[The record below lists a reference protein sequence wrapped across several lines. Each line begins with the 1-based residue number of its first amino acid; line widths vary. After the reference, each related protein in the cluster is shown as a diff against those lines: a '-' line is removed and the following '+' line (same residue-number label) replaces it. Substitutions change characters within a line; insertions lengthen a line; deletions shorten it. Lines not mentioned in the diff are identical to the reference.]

1 MNSSLDLSLTSGAHV
16 GVDVRNRKIMGAKV
30 IELGELNDT
39 RNLIVDEETLD
50 QVLMLGNAPNKGIKV
65 RYTHPRDKEDG
76 IGKHLGRATNF
87 RRDNEAVYADIS
99 LASVAFSN
107 PDGNYGQYILDF
119 ATEDPEA
126 FGLSLSTTLDV
137 ELMLESKPEEGPVPI
152 RFERIKAVDFVGDP
166 AATRGGLFEES
177 IEESA
182 LQEAE
187 MSDNMFAEL
196 KEKDAIAPDQVE
208 GQVEVADKKIELSE
222 EELSSKE
229 PDKKAEGIPNVLG
242 ENHSTFIEEFGSQG
256 AVWFLEGK
264 SYDECLQ
271 LSIISAKDA
280 RIAELESQLED
291 LEYELEQA
299 QLGEVEAVS
308 GSAEVQLSEEE
319 KKKAEYE
326 EEILSVMRKGMTAG
340 EAELFV
346 KGKEVFK

>member
-1 MNSSLDLSLTSGAHV
+1 MNSSLDLSLISGAHV
-16 GVDVRNRKIMGAKV
+16 GVDARNKKIMGAKV

-137 ELMLESKPEEGPVPI
+137 ELMLESQPEEGPVPI

-196 KEKDAIAPDQVE
+196 KENDAIAPDQVE
-208 GQVEVADKKIELSE
+208 GQVEVVEEKVELSE
-222 EELSSKE
+222 ETPVEE
-229 PDKKAEGIPNVLG
+229 AQVEGIPNVLG
-242 ENHSTFIEEFGSQG
+242 EDHSRFIEEFGSQG

-264 SYDECLQ
+264 SFDECQQ
-271 LSIISAKDA
+271 LSSINAKDA
-280 RIAELESQLED
+280 KIAELSSQLED
-291 LEYELEQA
+291 LQAKLEQA

-319 KKKAEYE
+319 RKKAEYE